1 MSLGAIEI
9 LEVMVRPLP
18 FSTLSP
24 FRSDLTS
31 LLLMMNGKNVKGGMG
46 KAPSDAVVEES
57 TKTRADEAP
66 QKKHQI
72 KIVMRA
78 IESRLEEG

>member
-1 MSLGAIEI
+1 
-9 LEVMVRPLP
+9 
-18 FSTLSP
+18 
-24 FRSDLTS
+24 
-31 LLLMMNGKNVKGGMG
+31 MMKGKNVKGGMG

-57 TKTRADEAP
+57 TKTQANEAP

-78 IESRLEEG
+78 IESSLEEG